1 MSSDIQNTNRLSYV
15 DIGAGV
21 MIIWLLY
28 YHALW
33 PMYEREILNVF
44 PWLFYFMPWFFYKS
58 GYFFKPKS
66 LKESIKKDAGKLLKQ
81 FAIWSAIGYVVYIL
95 CRIFLFDDLSLR
107 NAFYTPL
114 RSLFLGGSI
123 PLNSALWFLLT
134 LFVVRQIALVVTP
147 KCNAL
152 WMGLI
157 GAVIAC
163 ILHFVN
169 YQFTPFT
176 IYSTAWGLC
185 FFAIGYA
192 MKKYEQN
199 TWVIIASAIVLL
211 LTFTMT
217 DIPEVYKKEDTCA
230 WYWYVLWYP
239 ASIAGCVVFNNICR
253 WLEKAETKAHTYIH
267 TYIHTSLFSPIKWVG
282 RHSMTFYVAHFIIF
296 KVVYDLIGKYHEAW
310 YAGWQGVLIITIA
323 YIGLI
328 VPLCFMIDKIQKGYA
343 K

>member
-1 MSSDIQNTNRLSYV
+1 MSSESQNTKRLSYV

-28 YHALW
+28 YHALY

-81 FAIWSAIGYVVYIL
+81 FAIWSAIGYVVYML
-95 CRIFLFDDLSLR
+95 CHIFLFDDLSLR

-134 LFVVRQIALVVTP
+134 LFVVRQIAIFVTP

-152 WMGLI
+152 WLGVI
-157 GAVIAC
+157 GAIIAC

-192 MKKYEQN
+192 M
-199 TWVIIASAIVLL
+199 
-211 LTFTMT
+211 

-230 WYWYVLWYP
+230 WYSYVLWYP
-239 ASIAGCVVFNNICR
+239 TSIAGCIVYNNVCR
-253 WLEKAETKAHTYIH
+253 WLEKAEIKLH

-323 YIGLI
+323 YISII
-328 VPLCFMIDKIQKGYA
+328 VSLCFMIDKIQKGYA